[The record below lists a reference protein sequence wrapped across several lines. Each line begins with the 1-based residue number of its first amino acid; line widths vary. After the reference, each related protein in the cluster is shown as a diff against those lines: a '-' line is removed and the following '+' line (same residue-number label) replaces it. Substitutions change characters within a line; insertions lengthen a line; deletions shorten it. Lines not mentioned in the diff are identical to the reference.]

1 MSCNTSWAKLH
12 TPAFVL
18 IPPFEGLSCNSAYLP
33 ASQLN
38 ISATNCLSSAGEAG
52 RKRLIAKRRAG
63 TAEATTWL
71 SACCHPGAQLHV
83 MTNGINIIIIIIIIM
98 TYDADLGGCEKVV
111 SINGGQ
117 GSYGGIM
124 PFPECHNS
132 TSPVIYNSGMA

>member
-1 MSCNTSWAKLH
+1 LILQQCEARVTQPPRAKLH
-12 TPAFVL
+12 TIACVL
-18 IPPFEGLSCNSAYLP
+18 IAPFEGLSCHSLYVP
-33 ASQLN
+33 ALQLN
-38 ISATNCLSSAGEAG
+38 IPGVNFLSSAGEAG

-117 GSYGGIM
+117 GSSRM
-124 PFPECHNS
+124 PQQHQSCHL
-132 TSPVIYNSGMA
+132 

>member
-52 RKRLIAKRRAG
+52 RKRLIAKRRQEQQRQQHG
-63 TAEATTWL
+63 STT
-71 SACCHPGAQLHV
+71 CYPGAQLHV
-83 MTNGINIIIIIIIIM
+83 MTHDINIITM
-98 TYDADLGGCEKVV
+98 TCDADLGGSEKVV